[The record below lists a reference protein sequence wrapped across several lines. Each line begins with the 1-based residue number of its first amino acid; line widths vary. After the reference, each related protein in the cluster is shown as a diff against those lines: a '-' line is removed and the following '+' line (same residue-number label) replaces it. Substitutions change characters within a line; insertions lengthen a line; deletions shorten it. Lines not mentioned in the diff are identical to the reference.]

1 MSQHR
6 EAFPD
11 ASALSLSS
19 HVEAG
24 APVQPLPG
32 NLCFTATAASTG
44 QGWGKERDTRKL
56 PDVRAASRKSA
67 VWGEGSAPVKAWW
80 HGWAGEELL
89 SKEVKNPKQQVPGHQ
104 DGEEKSACRSL
115 LQQASTPWPVKF
127 WHPINAAS
135 FSSRET
141 ILKALK
147 CIRAPSGLN
156 HSGAKMNVRKE
167 MI

>member
-1 MSQHR
+1 M
-6 EAFPD
+6 PD
-11 ASALSLSS
+11 I
-19 HVEAG
+19 
-24 APVQPLPG
+24 
-32 NLCFTATAASTG
+32 
-44 QGWGKERDTRKL
+44 
-56 PDVRAASRKSA
+56 RAASRKSA